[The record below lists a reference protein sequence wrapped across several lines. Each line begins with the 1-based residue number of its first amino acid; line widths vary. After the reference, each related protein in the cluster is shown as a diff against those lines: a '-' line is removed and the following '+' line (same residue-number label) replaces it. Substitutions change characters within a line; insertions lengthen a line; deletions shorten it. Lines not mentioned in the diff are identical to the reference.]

1 MRHFRS
7 KFFWLWLLA
16 ELLVLPGCASRYFRP
31 AGPPPAEPVR
41 YSLADLRWHE
51 YWTGI
56 MLNADKIGFTHTV
69 IKPVP
74 GEPGHYAIHSEASLL
89 IQVLGLA
96 KNLQFHAEDVVNED
110 LTLVRF
116 DYDYNIDGNR
126 LQISGTQDPG
136 TLRTTM
142 RNAGRATEQN
152 FQAKNPIYPA
162 SVIDLYPVVN
172 GLKLGAQYRYQVYSG
187 ETQSL
192 LDVRQSV
199 EGYESSDLF
208 TGKAFKV
215 STSASGNNST
225 TWIDEAGQPLLELAL
240 SGVMMSALEGESEAK
255 RYLALAALNKRDT
268 LIDFSLVKPDRPIP
282 DPRHTTRL
290 NIGIA
295 GVSTPPVASPAQ
307 RCEPANAGWTCE
319 ISAGAD
325 AAPPATAE
333 SGKYLSPSVT
343 VPSDALAI
351 RDLARNVA
359 GAAPTQK
366 EQTARLIAWIQAN
379 IKKVPVDSFSA
390 LDVLQTKQ
398 AECQGHAYLYT
409 ALARSLGIPTRVV
422 SGLVYSE
429 QFKGFLYHSW
439 SVSSIDGR
447 WLAVD
452 PTFGQTEAD
461 ATHIEVAE
469 GDSAAD
475 VLPLV
480 EWVGKVR
487 IRILAVEPSV
497 PAARR

>member
-1 MRHFRS
+1 MRLICKS
-7 KFFWLWLLA
+7 TWLCLCVA
-16 ELLVLPGCASRYFRP
+16 LLVLPGCAGRYFRP

-41 YSLADLRWHE
+41 HDLADLRWHE

-69 IKPVP
+69 IKAVP

-96 KNLQFHAEDVVNED
+96 KDLQFHADDVINDD

-126 LQISGTQDPG
+126 LQISGTQNAG
-136 TLRTTM
+136 SLHATI
-142 RNAGRATEQN
+142 RNAGRTTEQN
-152 FQAKNPIYPA
+152 LQAKSPIYPA
-162 SVIDLYPVVN
+162 SVIDLYPVVY
-172 GLKLGAQYRYQVYSG
+172 GLKLGAKYQYQAYSG

-208 TGKAFKV
+208 MGKAFKV
-215 STSASGNNST
+215 STSASGHNST
-225 TWIDEAGQPLLELAL
+225 TWIDDAGLPLLELAL
-240 SGVMMSALEGESEAK
+240 SGVMMQALEGESEAR

-282 DPRHTTRL
+282 DPRRTTRL
-290 NIGIA
+290 NVAIA
-295 GVSTPPVASPAQ
+295 GVTTSPLASAAQ
-307 RCEPANAGWTCE
+307 RCEGGWVCE
-319 ISAGAD
+319 ITAGAD
-325 AAPPATAE
+325 AAPQSSADSE
-333 SGKYLSPSVT
+333 KYLNPSIT

-351 RDLARNVA
+351 RGLARNVA

-366 EQTARLIAWIQAN
+366 EQAARLIAWIQAN

-409 ALARSLGIPTRVV
+409 ALARALGIPTRIA

-429 QFKGFLYHSW
+429 QFKGFLYHAW

-447 WLAVD
+447 WIAVD

-480 EWVGKVR
+480 NWIGKVR
-487 IRILAVEPSV
+487 IRVLAVESSAR
-497 PAARR
+497 AARR